1 MAKRIQEAPDFD
13 EIDTSL
19 TPDID
24 DPDVL
29 SRIREIMSGSETD
42 YFATGFG
49 ELREQRLRTS
59 ITRPLGGLASDKV
72 IVTSL
77 PWSDDG
83 GRPEN
88 YMFDAMTADA
98 TGLPVVRVNSPGIDD
113 IRFRPEREH
122 FVPHGISLEQRH
134 ELITTGSFKKTGRAV
149 LAAALQSIAATGIDK
164 PEVILAGQSMGVAH
178 AGALVGAAS
187 EVGVPIVGMSLS
199 ETANATKRSVREL
212 ATVMSQEF
220 THQDAYLDE
229 MPKALRDIW
238 ESPMNYN
245 RRLARGVFGN
255 LIYGAAIARGT
266 LFADADDFEYLAD
279 RPGMPVLLTSGGQSR
294 VSTDIGDNG
303 MMSRFRNAG
312 ADAERRHMKTQSH
325 PYSFY
330 FPAQVNDI
338 ARVAA

>member
-1 MAKRIQEAPDFD
+1 MSKRIQEAPDFN

-29 SRIREIMSGSETD
+29 SRIREIMSGSKTD

-49 ELREQRLRTS
+49 EHREQMLRTS

-72 IVTSL
+72 IVSSL

-88 YMFDAMTADA
+88 QMFDAMTADA
-98 TGLPVVRVNSPGIDD
+98 TGLAVVRVNSPGIDD
-113 IRFRPEREH
+113 IRFRPEHEH
-122 FVPHGISLEQRH
+122 FVPHGISLEQLH
-134 ELITTGSFKKTGRAV
+134 ELRDTGSFKKTGRAV
-149 LAAALQSIAATGIDK
+149 FAAASQGIASTGINK

-199 ETANATKRSVREL
+199 ETANATERSLREL

-220 THQDAYLDE
+220 TRQDAYLDA

-238 ESPMNYN
+238 EGPVNYN
-245 RRLARGVFGN
+245 RRLARGAFSNV
-255 LIYGAAIARGT
+255 IYGAAIARGT
-266 LFADADDFEYLAD
+266 LLSDANGFEYLAE
-279 RPGMPVLLTSGGQSR
+279 RPGVPVLLTSGGQSR
-294 VSTDIGDNG
+294 VSTNIGDVD
-303 MMSRFRNAG
+303 MMRHFRNAG
-312 ADAERRHMKTQSH
+312 ADAEHRHMETQSH

-330 FPAQVNDI
+330 FPAQVSDI
-338 ARVAA
+338 AQVAS